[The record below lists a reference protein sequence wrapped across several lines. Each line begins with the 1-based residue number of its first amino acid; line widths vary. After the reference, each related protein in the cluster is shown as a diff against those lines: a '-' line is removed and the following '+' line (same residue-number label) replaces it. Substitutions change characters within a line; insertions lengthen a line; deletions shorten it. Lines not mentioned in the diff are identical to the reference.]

1 MMLIDDAWAT
11 IGSCNLHPYSLGGHT
26 EMNASIWDADVARAL
41 RCRLFAQHLG
51 MDTNRMDDRAALRL
65 FRDIAR
71 ANQGKMDRREPDWK
85 GMAFALSPEA
95 YGRESGVK
103 ADLT

>member
-1 MMLIDDAWAT
+1 MMLIDDAWTT
-11 IGSCNLHPYSLGGHT
+11 IGSCNLHPFSLAGHT

-51 MDTNRMDDRAALRL
+51 VDTRRWTTARPCACSGTLRAATEK
-65 FRDIAR
+65 
-71 ANQGKMDRREPDWK
+71 NGRREPDWQ
-85 GMAFALSPEA
+85 GLAFALSPET